1 MTAQPRGSTAS
12 AKSPVSI
19 RRVESTADRGAFVDL
34 PYRAYRDLPEWRAP
48 LRFERAA
55 QVDLKSHP
63 ALAQMPHALM
73 LAVRD
78 GEVVGRIAAF
88 LNPAHLAHHQDQTG
102 HFGFLDTLYP
112 DPDIIGAL
120 MGAAE
125 SFVRDQGM
133 VRIAGPFNFSVNEE
147 CGLLVEGFDTPPVF
161 MMLHGRPDYAR
172 ALENLG
178 YAKAMDMHAYL
189 MRFGD
194 QYRHPPIVDRLLDGH
209 ARSGTMS
216 MRCLDMQNY
225 EQEIRLVLD
234 IFDDAWSGNWGF
246 VPFGEAEIAHMAK
259 ELKPV
264 IRPDNL
270 WIGLIDGE
278 PAGFT
283 LVLPDLNEAA
293 HGLDGRLLPFGW
305 AQFLYN
311 LKIKGTRTGRML
323 LAGIRRKHH
332 KSRRGLQTMAAICNK
347 VFEVQHARGMRNI
360 EASWVLETNRD
371 LVSLIQLFDAP
382 RYKTYRIYE
391 KPL

>member
-1 MTAQPRGSTAS
+1 MNAQSRDSTAR
-12 AKSPVSI
+12 AKSAVSI
-19 RRVESTADRGAFVDL
+19 RRVETAADRSAFVDL
-34 PYRAYRDLPEWRAP
+34 PYRAYKDLPEWRAP

-55 QVDLKSHP
+55 QVDPKTHP
-63 ALAQMPHALM
+63 SLAHMPHELL

-78 GEVVGRIAAF
+78 GEFVGRIAAF
-88 LNPAHLAHHQDQTG
+88 LNPAHLTHNKDQTG

-112 DPDIIGAL
+112 DPDIITAL

-125 SFVRDQGM
+125 NFIRGHGM

-161 MMLHGRPDYAR
+161 MMLHGRPDYAP
-172 ALENLG
+172 ALESVG
-178 YAKAMDMHAYL
+178 YVKAMDMHAFL

-194 QYRHPPIVDRLLDGH
+194 QYTHPPMVHRLLEGH

-216 MRCLDMQNY
+216 MRCLDMKNY

-305 AQFLYN
+305 AKFLYN
-311 LKIKGTRTGRML
+311 LKIKGTKTGRML
-323 LAGIRRKHH
+323 LAGIRRKYH
-332 KSRRGLQTMAAICNK
+332 KSRRGVQTMAAICNK

-360 EASWVLETNRD
+360 EASWVLETNKD
-371 LVSLIQLFDAP
+371 LVSLIQLFDSP